1 MGGWEGARGVAPAR
15 VLRLRLGGFGPFQ
28 TVDIALPLVTPTGKR
43 LPLGTL
49 PTPGVGTVDG
59 KNLATPGAPGAQNF
73 IKMLV
78 FGGFEGSRGAWGHHQ
93 STRDEKIP
101 WGSYFREIWLEL

>member
-1 MGGWEGARGVAPAR
+1 MAPGPPDPSKPPKTKILIKFWAPGAPGVAKFFPSTEGCPPPR
-15 VLRLRLGGFGPFQ
+15 VGSRPE
-28 TVDIALPLVTPTGKR
+28 
-43 LPLGTL
+43 GTL
-49 PTPGVGTVDG
+49 DG
-59 KNLATPGAPGAQNF
+59 KNLATPGAQNF
-73 IKMLV
+73 IKILV